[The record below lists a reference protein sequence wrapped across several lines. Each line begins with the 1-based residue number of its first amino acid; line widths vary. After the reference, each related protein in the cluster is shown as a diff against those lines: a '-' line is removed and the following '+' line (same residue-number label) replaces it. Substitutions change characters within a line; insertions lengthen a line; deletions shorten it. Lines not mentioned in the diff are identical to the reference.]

1 MSVFSQVVSSATIG
15 DNDVKT
21 VIFHILQQL
30 SKNDATLFA
39 CILWSIWKQH
49 NNQIWNNVIDAQSF
63 VFSRVVSMLQDWR
76 VVRDAAVTSGTT
88 TQAEVQRSW
97 RKSMVGRV
105 KCNIDASFPVKSIL
119 TESELVLY

>member
-63 VFSRVVSMLQDWR
+63 VFSRAVSMLQDWR
-76 VVRDAAVTSGTT
+76 VLRDAAVTSGTT
-88 TQAEVQRSW
+88 T
-97 RKSMVGRV
+97 
-105 KCNIDASFPVKSIL
+105 
-119 TESELVLY
+119 